1 MKAVLGWLGRT
12 GVLYVALC
20 AALAFYLLAWPQI
33 RAELGDGALRD
44 DAMSVET
51 MRAELAADAV
61 RTRAALQARA
71 ARFEDTSATM
81 LQRRLV
87 AVEDAQRAVAAKLQ
101 DSGGWF
107 DNVRPSRIMAT
118 KRLELRAASLDA
130 EARILTQA
138 IALARAREGQ
148 ALYARRPTQAS
159 IEAAARTCD
168 LWTRRLA
175 AFEAQNPIVR
185 ELDAALRGERDR
197 LQTGKTRECGKQQRW
212 SAQRTSALAAAE
224 ALAEAQTRYAQ
235 AQGDMAKGL
244 PDPTE
249 GLADNTMRDVLVGAA
264 WALLGILLL
273 PYVIRTLLYYLV
285 APIAERRGAIRIAA
299 ASPTPLPHAGK
310 PSTASHA
317 ITLDG
322 GEELFVRQGF
332 LQSTPGHAEMRTRF
346 LLDWRRPLTS
356 LASGMALLT
365 RVRGAGTKTVISADA
380 DPFAEVTAL
389 DLPAGASMVLQP
401 RALAAIVQPI
411 DRTLRIESRWRVFSL
426 NAWLTQQLRFLV
438 FYGPARL
445 VLKGGRG
452 VRIEPVDEGRRFGQ
466 DQLVGFSADLAY
478 RVTRTETFVP
488 YLLGREPLLRDRV
501 EGGQGLLVLEE
512 APRAGRRKGA
522 RGALEGLFDAGL
534 KAFGI

>member
-130 EARILTQA
+130 EARVLTQA
-138 IALARAREGQ
+138 IALAEARETQ
-148 ALYARRPTQAS
+148 ARFARRPTQAS

-212 SAQRTSALAAAE
+212 NAQRTSALAAAK
-224 ALAEAQTRYAQ
+224 ALALAQTRYARVQ
-235 AQGDMAKGL
+235 DAAARAL